1 MKTCTLPHVFHSR
14 AKCWWLWGRSSECV
28 CWYTCVWLRLR
39 GKGHYH
45 SQGKHGMRAQNTE
58 PSACCCKDGVVIRQV
73 NMMGKVLQQRCYD
86 GKTSKI
92 KSCYEGREKDCSPIS
107 KYSRFAGESF
117 SKRGTARLHPFWS
130 HKWIAFTCAPGL
142 TRSFSQ
148 VLNQW
153 FRLWLYISHTITE
166 V

>member
-1 MKTCTLPHVFHSR
+1 MSFSAVLSRYHVNIDEE
-14 AKCWWLWGRSSECV
+14 LRSS
-28 CWYTCVWLRLR
+28 YQIPHLRVTI
-39 GKGHYH
+39 
-45 SQGKHGMRAQNTE
+45 A
-58 PSACCCKDGVVIRQV
+58 IRQI

-130 HKWIAFTCAPGL
+130 HK
-142 TRSFSQ
+142 
-148 VLNQW
+148 
-153 FRLWLYISHTITE
+153 
-166 V
+166 